1 MNSIVVIGIII
12 SIILGASSF
21 IASNN
26 YIVGG
31 ACLLVSL
38 LYFLLIARPLI
49 KRHAIKLDR
58 FNECYHFIN
67 NFIVSLSVKGTINAA
82 YESAVLSM
90 PEDFSS
96 RIENVETFSNQDKLE
111 HLNKYFK
118 FHIFALFIDLMNLFE
133 EQGGNIL
140 EMSHYLLEESRQIEE
155 YISTSES
162 IARKRLIEFC
172 ILWFLTIAIMVFMR
186 FALSQFFGTISKQ
199 LFYPI
204 GIGALVLFC
213 LVSIH
218 MAITKMCSLKI
229 KGWNNNEKI

>member
-1 MNSIVVIGIII
+1 MNSIITIGIII

-21 IASNN
+21 VASNN
-26 YIVGG
+26 YIVGIV
-31 ACLLVSL
+31 CLVLSL

-49 KRHAIKLDR
+49 KRHSIKLAR

-67 NFIVSLSVKGTINAA
+67 NFIVSLSVKGTISAA
-82 YESAVLSM
+82 YESAIMSM

-96 RIENVETFSNQDKLE
+96 RIENIETFSDKDKLE

-118 FHIFALFIDLMNLFE
+118 FHVFALFIDLVNLFE

-140 EMSHYLLEESRQIEE
+140 DMSHYLLEETRQVEE
-155 YISTSES
+155 YISVSES
-162 IARKRLIEFC
+162 ITRKRIVEFS

-186 FALSQFFGTISKQ
+186 FALSRFFDTISNQ

-213 LVSIH
+213 LLSIH
-218 MAITKMCSLKI
+218 MAISKMCNLKI
-229 KGWNNNEKI
+229 KGWNNSEKI